1 MSKYNVELRNDKI
14 YINNINIIK
23 EREDAID
30 KVRYLLD
37 KYKYELVKSKNNK
50 ELQEFINELTD
61 LLSIYNIDV

>member
-30 KVRYLLD
+30 KVRYLLG
-37 KYKYELVKSKNNK
+37 KYKYELVKSKNK

>member
-30 KVRYLLD
+30 KVRYLLG
-37 KYKYELVKSKNNK
+37 KYKYELSKSKNNEIK
-50 ELQEFINELTD
+50 VFINELTD

>member
-1 MSKYNVELRNDKI
+1 MSKYNVELKNDKI

-30 KVRYLLD
+30 KVRYLLG
-37 KYKYELVKSKNNK
+37 KYKYELVKSKNNEIK
-50 ELQEFINELTD
+50 EFINELTD